1 MNYFEYG
8 YDLDEQQRIDNEQY
22 EYLCIKDIANKVAYS
37 EKQVIRVVRNLFK
50 QGKLTRIK
58 KQITSGRPTY
68 FYGHST

>member
-1 MNYFEYG
+1 MPIKNF
-8 YDLDEQQRIDNEQY
+8 LF
-22 EYLCIKDIANKVAYS
+22 CIPTTLWPSLFLVGSVANKVAYS

>member
-1 MNYFEYG
+1 MKKNSYTNKVLFLFYER
-8 YDLDEQQRIDNEQY
+8 DQY
-22 EYLCIKDIANKVAYS
+22 LSIKDIANKVAYS